1 MSSTTREPIAEVRV
15 VHWRR
20 VRAALGVN
28 LAVEV
33 LIVLTGGLVRLTG
46 SGLGCPTW
54 PECVDGSIT
63 PVVEQAEG
71 YHKYIEFGNRTLTSV
86 VGLAAVAALLA
97 VVHVVRRTALPRS
110 MLVLGAMPLLLVV
123 AQAVLGGITVLTEL
137 HPATVA
143 AHFLLSMVTIAVCTW
158 LVLVVHPGSRRVGRP
173 THPMAR
179 VMAGSLALA
188 LTLGTVVTGSGPHS
202 GDAETPN
209 RFDLD
214 GEWVSRV
221 HSASSWLF
229 LALAVTTWFA
239 VRQTRAR
246 LRWVLVI
253 TAAQGA
259 VGYLQYANGL
269 PEPLVALHLL
279 LASLLVVAVTAVV
292 AASGRTD
299 AH

>member
-1 MSSTTREPIAEVRV
+1 VRLV
-15 VHWRR
+15 RWSA
-20 VRAALGVN
+20 VRAALLVN

-86 VGLAAVAALLA
+86 VALAAVAALLA
-97 VVHVVRRTALPRS
+97 VRHVVRRNSLPRTA
-110 MLVLGAMPLLLVV
+110 LVLGAIPLLLVV

-143 AHFLLSMVTIAVCTW
+143 AHFLLSMVTIAMCTW
-158 LVLVVHPGSRRVGRP
+158 LVLVVRPGSTGVTRP
-173 THPMAR
+173 VHPWA
-179 VMAGSLALA
+179 VALAASLALA
-188 LTLGTVVTGSGPHS
+188 LTLGTLVTGSGPHS

-209 RFDLD
+209 RFAFD
-214 GEWVSRV
+214 GEWISRV
-221 HSASSWLF
+221 HSVSSWLF
-229 LALAVTTWFA
+229 LALAVITWFA
-239 VRQTRAR
+239 VRQARGR
-246 LRWVLVI
+246 LRWVLALTV
-253 TAAQGA
+253 AQGA

-269 PEPLVALHLL
+269 PEPLVALHML